1 MFSTNQA
8 SDKASKGSQY
18 LKPGIH
24 NDVTIGSIKGV
35 TPQSGAP
42 YLELSF
48 YKTESGPDF
57 STSVK
62 FFMNEKST
70 QDPNKAG
77 GLATSL
83 SKLKHLGTK
92 VMTADALGAIGGATV
107 EEYGENLNKALSGK
121 RLRMKF
127 VGNEYVN
134 NSQETKIQTTLGL
147 PDFAEAIVPGAEY
160 PVVPDNQ
167 TALTFDP
174 NSPKDMKRLPA
185 PEQHGDLPFAHDST
199 GSIGWDEIGK

>member
-107 EEYGENLNKALSGK
+107 EEYGENLNKALAGK

-127 VGNEYVN
+127 CGEEYVN
-134 NSQETKIQTTLGL
+134 KSQETKIKTTLGL
-147 PDFAEAIVPGAEY
+147 PEFAESITPGAEY
-160 PVVPDNQ
+160 PVVADGQ

-174 NSPKDMKRLPA
+174 NNSKDMKRLPA